1 MRAFTGTLPALF
13 ALAASG
19 CALPGC
25 QSSPAIAGRAAGQA
39 LRVAVDSELAA
50 CYVNRNASNC
60 APIARERL
68 ARELATAP
76 PDPAD
81 REAYAALAA
90 RTSLDFATLRF
101 AEAVQA
107 RGRNA
112 DLRRRF
118 NERVETLRSGARP
131 GADLCQG
138 VTFAFVPGFA
148 YKRDPSTGAALALQ
162 REAVAGLGCRT
173 YFIDVDEIGS
183 VAYNAAFIARRLT
196 ALAETEARIIV
207 VSASKGGPETAL
219 ALAQLQPDVA
229 AKVFAWVNVG
239 GILRGTPLADQ
250 ARRWPQA
257 WLARTVFWF
266 LGFPRELFEDLS
278 TERRRSAFDALTL
291 PRGVRQLNY
300 LAAPLS
306 GAVQPDVRGRYQSLA
321 PLGPNDGL
329 TLLGDAITQT
339 GDTIVELGSD
349 HYFRDPDIA
358 LKTQALAWILLAD
371 IAASTRPSAE

>member
-1 MRAFTGTLPALF
+1 MRALTGTLPALL

-25 QSSPAIAGRAAGQA
+25 QSSPAIAVRAAGQA

-50 CYVNRNASNC
+50 CYISRDTPNC
-60 APIARERL
+60 TPTARDRL
-68 ARELATAP
+68 ARELAAPP
-76 PDPAD
+76 PDPGD

-118 NERVETLRSGARP
+118 NERVETLRSGTRP

-138 VTFAFVPGFA
+138 VAFAFVPGFA

-183 VAYNAAFIARRLT
+183 VADNGAFIARRLT
-196 ALAETEARIIV
+196 ALAETEARIVV

-219 ALAQLQPDVA
+219 ALAHLESEAA
-229 AKVFAWVNVG
+229 AKVLAWVNVG

-250 ARRWPQA
+250 ARQWPQA

-291 PRGVRQLNY
+291 PRDLRQLNY

-306 GAVQPDVRGRYQSLA
+306 GAVQSDVRGRYESLA

-329 TLLGDAITQT
+329 TLLCDAITPDGDAI
-339 GDTIVELGSD
+339 VELLSD

-358 LKTQALAWILLAD
+358 WKTQALAWILLED
-371 IAASTRPSAE
+371 FSASTRPSAE